1 MYIIHNIRYISQLR
15 LLNTVPVAFTGF
27 DNLLQMENILVL
39 MVICFFYLISVK
51 YFACQCIFIGPESD
65 QLIDVT
71 LAAAEEE
78 MLGHDINLAVGS
90 RSPFLK

>member
-1 MYIIHNIRYISQLR
+1 MH
-15 LLNTVPVAFTGF
+15 
-27 DNLLQMENILVL
+27 
-39 MVICFFYLISVK
+39 FYWT
-51 YFACQCIFIGPESD
+51 ESN

-90 RSPFLK
+90 RSSFLK